1 MTQRNVD
8 HLKWIHDRLEKVH
21 GESIKVDYMVRFREI
36 IDEVESYLYGYEPKK
51 TAPLGGL
58 PKNSLSEKDILMQEI
73 QVLNET
79 LYAASECADM
89 KSTALV
95 VEKLMIL
102 VNKLVPT
109 E

>member
-1 MTQRNVD
+1 MKKED
-8 HLKWIHDRLEKVH
+8 IAHLCWIYDRLAEVH
-21 GESIKVDYMVRFREI
+21 GESVTVDYMCKFLEI
-36 IDEVESYLYGYEPKK
+36 IQQADK
-51 TAPLGGL
+51 TLDSKIPNQALT
-58 PKNSLSEKDILMQEI
+58 EKDILMQEI

-79 LYAASECADM
+79 LYAFGEWADM

-102 VNKLVPT
+102 VNKLVPS

>member
-1 MTQRNVD
+1 MTQRDVD
-8 HLKWIHDRLEKVH
+8 HLNWIHGKLEKVH
-21 GESIKVDYMVRFREI
+21 GDSPNLDYMVRFREI
-36 IDEVESYLYGYEPKK
+36 INEVESYLYY
-51 TAPLGGL
+51 APEKIANTSELT
-58 PKNSLSEKDILMQEI
+58 KNSLSEKDILMQEI
-73 QVLNET
+73 QALIET
-79 LYAASECADM
+79 LYAIGDCADM

>member
-1 MTQRNVD
+1 MKKEDVV
-8 HLKWIHDRLEKVH
+8 HLSWIYDRMCEIH
-21 GESIKVDYMVRFREI
+21 GEHTDVDYMRKFLNI
-36 IDEVESYLYGYEPKK
+36 IIKIDHGIRDVGK

-58 PKNSLSEKDILMQEI
+58 PKNPLTKKDILMQEI

-79 LYAASECADM
+79 LYAFGECADM
-89 KSTALV
+89 KSTVLV